1 MLLTIY
7 DSNNIAKVQ
16 LSPDD
21 SSTQQKEL
29 QGDNVLSLSF
39 KLYDHIA
46 LDVNDYIDYEGERYW
61 LQEQYLPKQIS
72 TVEWQYDVKFY
83 GIESMIKRFL
93 VIKQV
98 DGEND
103 PVFTLTAP
111 PREHVAMVVNCIN
124 SGMGVSD
131 WKVGTVDGT
140 DNIVIDYQGKYCD
153 EALKEIAEA
162 VGGRAEWWCD
172 SQTVNICRCEQGE
185 SIELGYNNGLTSIDP
200 DKADNAKFYTRL
212 FPIGSSRNIDSSK
225 YGFSRLQLPNGAKF
239 VEINTDKYGIYDH
252 YEQSAFADIY
262 PRRIGEVSSVR
273 SETAKDDDGST
284 YYIYYFKDDSLNFNP
299 NDYEI
304 GGLVKRVSFQEGSE
318 LAGLGSEDDGT
329 YYFEVNYNS
338 KTQEFEIITIWPYD
352 DDTQLPGGSLIPK
365 IGDKYILWNIS
376 MPTEYYA
383 LAEAEFL
390 EAVNAYNDENAI
402 DTTVYKS
409 ATDHVW
415 IENNDVDIYIGRRT
429 RLLSSQYFPETG
441 YRDSRITKI
450 TRKVVLPGSM
460 DIEISDALS
469 TTSMQKMSNDIS
481 DIKTYVGQASISL
494 PDIVKTGDTTKLTD
508 NNVLSALRTIAEITS
523 RSLSKTKDDTA
534 AGFIRFL
541 QGLAV
546 GSGEHGITTDGSV
559 KASDVIFDGTVR
571 SKEYADGMS
580 GYGTAISSDGMT
592 ADSLTLRKM
601 LTVPELRYNRVTVE
615 SGDEWNAPGSGVIA
629 EVLPCKQEDEGGNI
643 IDAGDMVGIITL
655 RLESGE
661 VGTFAEGDIC
671 MGVFHDFGTGE
682 MNATE
687 DVDDMGDRTFKGFY
701 TVYFRVTKILDES
714 DNSRFEYALRGTDDG
729 WAKAYHPAES
739 MTIVSYGSFTDET
752 RQASVYRTRRYTR
765 YLRGVNSWK
774 YGEKNVAAQ
783 FGYLD
788 GLTIGGKA
796 LSGYSVFINNLYFTG
811 SMEFL
816 DAEYFNLEL
825 STSGYTD
832 MAYGETLTVYLTAR
846 LGFKNVNS
854 RVTAWKV
861 VREGDNSND
870 DVAWNMTNERVKAFS
885 SSGLDA
891 DGNKSFDIEWA
902 DLSNSTTVFTFTAT
916 LDDNTKI
923 ETNLNI

>member
-1 MLLTIY
+1 MSKNFYTQTLRKTATPRNSLRNGTSSGGGAVTVISSASGGTSTPSASGDGHSHSNKALL
-7 DSNNIAKVQ
+7 DS
-16 LSPDD
+16 LSEQDLYLLI
-21 SSTQQKEL
+21 SSLVETTAED
-29 QGDNVLSLSF
+29 GTVSVDTVLS
-39 KLYDHIA
+39 K
-46 LDVNDYIDYEGERYW
+46 
-61 LQEQYLPKQIS
+61 
-72 TVEWQYDVKFY
+72 
-83 GIESMIKRFL
+83 IKA
-93 VIKQV
+93 
-98 DGEND
+98 GY
-103 PVFTLTAP
+103 A
-111 PREHVAMVVNCIN
+111 
-124 SGMGVSD
+124 
-131 WKVGTVDGT
+131 
-140 DNIVIDYQGKYCD
+140 D
-153 EALKEIAEA
+153 EAGTLS
-162 VGGRAEWWCD
+162 D
-172 SQTVNICRCEQGE
+172 M
-185 SIELGYNNGLTSIDP
+185 NGL
-200 DKADNAKFYTRL
+200 
-212 FPIGSSRNIDSSK
+212 
-225 YGFSRLQLPNGAKF
+225 
-239 VEINTDKYGIYDH
+239 V
-252 YEQSAFADIY
+252 
-262 PRRIGEVSSVR
+262 
-273 SETAKDDDGST
+273 
-284 YYIYYFKDDSLNFNP
+284 DSL
-299 NDYEI
+299 
-304 GGLVKRVSFQEGSE
+304 
-318 LAGLGSEDDGT
+318 
-329 YYFEVNYNS
+329 
-338 KTQEFEIITIWPYD
+338 
-352 DDTQLPGGSLIPK
+352 
-365 IGDKYILWNIS
+365 
-376 MPTEYYA
+376 
-383 LAEAEFL
+383 
-390 EAVNAYNDENAI
+390 
-402 DTTVYKS
+402 
-409 ATDHVW
+409 
-415 IENNDVDIYIGRRT
+415 
-429 RLLSSQYFPETG
+429 
-441 YRDSRITKI
+441 RD
-450 TRKVVLPGSM
+450 LF
-460 DIEISDALS
+460 
-469 TTSMQKMSNDIS
+469 
-481 DIKTYVGQASISL
+481 
-494 PDIVKTGDTTKLTD
+494 
-508 NNVLSALRTIAEITS
+508 
-523 RSLSKTKDDTA
+523 LSKTKDDTA

-546 GSGEHGITTDGSV
+546 GSGEHGITPEGAV

-571 SKEYADGMS
+571 SKEYADGIS

-629 EVLPCKQEDEGGNI
+629 EVLPGKQEDEGGNI